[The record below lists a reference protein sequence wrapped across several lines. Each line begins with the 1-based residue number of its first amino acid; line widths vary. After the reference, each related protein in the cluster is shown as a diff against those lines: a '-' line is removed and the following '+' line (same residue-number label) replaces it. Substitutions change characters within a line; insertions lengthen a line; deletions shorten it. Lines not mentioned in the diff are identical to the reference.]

1 MNTTITKEII
11 NKANEMAK
19 SHIKLVTETGFD
31 DKWESDPYDHWDNV
45 DGFDVNFVGVP
56 VLDDDGDDTDEY
68 TWRCAIY
75 TGQYDSKGY
84 WSTNY
89 SDGFPF
95 YVVGGEK
102 VKFLALTI
110 DRLSGKTH
118 WTPTKNSLDDLIA
131 HFERYPSNGKEVLV
145 YWLDNGAPNADEE
158 QLQRTCI
165 EL

>member
-11 NKANEMAK
+11 SKANEMAK

-56 VLDDDGDDTDEY
+56 VLDKDGDDTDEY

-89 SDGFPF
+89 SDYVPF
-95 YVVGGEK
+95 YVVGDEPSSTQRL
-102 VKFLALTI
+102 VKL
-110 DRLSGKTH
+110 K
-118 WTPTKNSLDDLIA
+118 
-131 HFERYPSNGKEVLV
+131 
-145 YWLDNGAPNADEE
+145 
-158 QLQRTCI
+158 I
-165 EL
+165 ESVEYMK